1 MASQINSAALLPLFW
16 CHEEWVSLSVI
27 KVLQSL
33 YPLFHAYF
41 LLISEKSSN
50 FARLFQSSIFA
61 FYKQLGLIF

>member
-41 LLISEKSSN
+41 LLISEKAVTLHDFSEAASL
-50 FARLFQSSIFA
+50 LFTNN
-61 FYKQLGLIF
+61 

>member
-50 FARLFQSSIFA
+50 FARLF
-61 FYKQLGLIF
+61 